1 MSKKKLAQEVVVA
14 PAQTPVAL
22 ETSALAAWLDTVQC
36 TAPFTIAD
44 AKALQQMIKQA
55 VPDALVEVYWT
66 GGESIP
72 TKPLAMGVLT
82 KSGDTIIVRI
92 GDLER
97 NIFVV

>member
-1 MSKKKLAQEVVVA
+1 MKKKLAQEVVVISA
-14 PAQTPVAL
+14 RTPVAL
-22 ETSALAAWLDTVQC
+22 ETSSLAAWLDTVQC
-36 TAPFTIAD
+36 TAPFTVED
-44 AKALQQMIKQA
+44 AKALQKMIKQA
-55 VPDALVEVYWT
+55 APDALVEVYWT

-82 KSGDTIIVRI
+82 KTGDTIVVRI